1 MKGIV
6 FSEFIEL
13 VEEKFGFNMA
23 DDIIEK
29 CQLSSK
35 GAYTQVGVYDHQ
47 ELIDLVTKLSEET
60 NISAEDLVKTFGHH
74 LLLKFTKSFPQYF
87 TGINTCF
94 EFFDTIETRV
104 HVEVKKL
111 YPEAEL
117 PTFEHSFLNENT
129 MQMIYRSK
137 KPFSA
142 LAYGMMMGSADYFN
156 EKITIEMKDLSE
168 NGESHV
174 IFNLTKVVG

>member
-1 MKGIV
+1 
-6 FSEFIEL
+6 
-13 VEEKFGFNMA
+13 
-23 DDIIEK
+23 
-29 CQLSSK
+29 
-35 GAYTQVGVYDHQ
+35 
-47 ELIDLVTKLSEET
+47 
-60 NISAEDLVKTFGHH
+60 
-74 LLLKFTKSFPQYF
+74 
-87 TGINTCF
+87 
-94 EFFDTIETRV
+94 
-104 HVEVKKL
+104 
-111 YPEAEL
+111 
-117 PTFEHSFLNENT
+117 